1 MIYYEAD
8 CMYCKK
14 PFKLLEG
21 TRKYQQYKQNRNG
34 KFACDD
40 CERRIEADAR
50 KYLFDRD

>member
-1 MIYYEAD
+1 MIYYEAT
-8 CMYCKK
+8 CMYCKR

-21 TRKYQQYKQNRNG
+21 TRKYQEYKQNRNG